1 KDMLKH
7 FSEAFAVMRVPQQVK
22 TDNGPVYKSKE
33 VALFLQD
40 WGVTHV
46 FGVPHNS
53 TGQAIIEQA
62 HRT

>member
-1 KDMLKH
+1 KDAIKH
-7 FSEAFAVMRVPQQVK
+7 FSEAFTVMGVPQQIK
-22 TDNGPVYKSKE
+22 TDNGPAYKSKE
-33 VALFLQD
+33 VASFLQD

-53 TGQAIIEQA
+53 TGQVIIERV